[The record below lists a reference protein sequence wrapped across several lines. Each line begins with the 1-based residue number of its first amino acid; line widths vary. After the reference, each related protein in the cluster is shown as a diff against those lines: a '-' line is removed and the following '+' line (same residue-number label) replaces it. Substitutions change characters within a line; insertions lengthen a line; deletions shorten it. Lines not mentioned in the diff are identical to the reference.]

1 MEYSNLELEKYVHET
16 HDYINQLAEDL
27 GHPEE
32 PRRVMIIWRA
42 VMHTIRDRIQIS
54 ESLDLIS
61 PLPMILKGM
70 YTMGWKYHE
79 TPPYNYETI
88 EEMKSQVKEL
98 QSQYGETDFDWGKG
112 TDEIISITLDSLERY
127 FTKGQ
132 MEHIRG
138 QLPDKVTP
146 VTH

>member
-32 PRRVMIIWRA
+32 PRRAMIIWKA

-54 ESLDLIS
+54 ESFDLIS

-70 YTMGWKYHE
+70 YTLGWKYHE
-79 TPPYNYETI
+79 TPPLNYETM
-88 EEMKSQVKEL
+88 EQMKTEVKAH
-98 QSQYGETDFDWGKG
+98 QNKYGESEFDWSKG
-112 TDEIISITLDSLERY
+112 TEEIISITLDSLERY
-127 FTKGQ
+127 FSDGQ
-132 MEHIRG
+132 MDHIRN
-138 QLPDKVTP
+138 QLPQEVQP
-146 VTH
+146 VVQ

>member
-1 MEYSNLELEKYVHET
+1 MEYSNLELEKYLHET

-32 PRRVMIIWRA
+32 QRRVMIIWRA

-61 PLPMILKGM
+61 SLPMILKGM
-70 YTMGWKYHE
+70 YTVGWKYHE
-79 TPPYNYETI
+79 TPPLDYETM
-88 EEMKSQVKEL
+88 EQMKTRVKAL
-98 QSQYGETDFDWGKG
+98 QNQYGESEFDWAKG

-127 FTKGQ
+127 FSEGQ
-132 MEHIRG
+132 MEHIRT
-138 QLPDKVTP
+138 QLPENIEEV
-146 VTH
+146 VV